1 VPARFSGTVNFI
13 PSLERVMYQI
23 VYFSSATT
31 PYTKEDLLAI
41 LRVSRANNER
51 DGVTGMLLYKDGNIM
66 QVLEGDCEQVER
78 RFQVISCDARH
89 RGMIVIERSEIPQ
102 RQFGDWS
109 MGFRD
114 LADPELKTVSGF
126 SEYFNKS
133 LALEDFAN
141 DASATRE
148 LLQFFAASGV

>member
-1 VPARFSGTVNFI
+1 
-13 PSLERVMYQI
+13 MYQI
-23 VYFSSATT
+23 VYFSSATK
-31 PYTKEDLLAI
+31 PYTKEELLAI

-51 DGVTGMLLYKDGNIM
+51 DGITGMLLYKDGNIM
-66 QVLEGDCEQVER
+66 QVLEGDREQVER
-78 RFQVISCDARH
+78 RFQVIACDARH
-89 RGMIVIERSEIPQ
+89 HGIIVIERGEIPQ
-102 RQFGDWS
+102 RQFGEWS

-126 SEYFNKS
+126 SEYLNKS

-148 LLQFFAASGV
+148 LLQLFAASGV